1 MCYSLFYVII
11 ISIKE
16 MDFAKGLSLIKQ
28 IIHEISDMHIKILE
42 ICIYDTL
49 YQEACISTFLSTCLG
64 FGIILN
70 LFVM

>member
-1 MCYSLFYVII
+1 
-11 ISIKE
+11 
-16 MDFAKGLSLIKQ
+16 MDFAKALSLIKQ

-42 ICIYDTL
+42 ICIPVYATL

-64 FGIILN
+64 FGIIFN